1 MALLNE
7 NDDKETN
14 FRKKSFIAFI
24 NLFPKVVNGMWL
36 QFAWYIL
43 TSCITFSVIIDIR

>member
-7 NDDKETN
+7 NDDKETH
-14 FRKKSFIAFI
+14 FRGKSSIAF